1 MNVKKI
7 RMITVAM
14 CATFL
19 LSGCSSGC
27 DVTKQSKKEPPETV
41 SGENYCFVS
50 DFGYTMEY
58 DPEVFFV
65 LTDDSSDSFGLYNED
80 IDTTPSVGITVQR
93 VSGYTIKEYTSYLT
107 DRVESGVWSATEASF
122 GADGTK
128 ATTISY
134 DKDTDL
140 GKVFYGVTLIKAGKD
155 ILVMETVTYEGMPE
169 EIANDIQQMQATFKV
184 Q

>member
-1 MNVKKI
+1 MSVKKI
-7 RMITVAM
+7 QIITAAM
-14 CATFL
+14 CAVFF
-19 LSGCSSGC
+19 LSGCNSGC
-27 DVTKQSKKEPPETV
+27 DVTKESKKEPATAA
-41 SGENYCFVS
+41 SGESYCFVS

-80 IDTTPSVGITVQR
+80 IDATPSVGITVQR

-107 DRVESGVWSATEASF
+107 DRVESGVWSVTEAAF
-122 GADGTK
+122 GADGIK

-140 GKVFYGVTLIKAGKD
+140 GKVFYAVTLIKTGKD

-169 EIANDIQQMQATFKV
+169 DISYDIQQMQATFKV
-184 Q
+184 K